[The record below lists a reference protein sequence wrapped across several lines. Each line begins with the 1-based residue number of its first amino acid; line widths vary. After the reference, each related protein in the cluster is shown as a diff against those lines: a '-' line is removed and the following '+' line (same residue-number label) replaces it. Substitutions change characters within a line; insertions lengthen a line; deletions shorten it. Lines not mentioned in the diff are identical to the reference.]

1 MWRLKIAK
9 GGDSPYISSTN
20 SYVGRQIWEF
30 DPSAGTPEELAE
42 IEEARQNYRNNSHQ
56 VKPSAD
62 VLWRLQFLREQNF
75 KQTIP
80 QVKVKDC
87 EEITYETAT
96 TAMRRAAHF
105 FSAIQASDGHW
116 PSENAGPFYFIQPFV
131 MCCYITGHLDTVFT
145 AEHRKEVLR
154 YFYNH
159 QHEDGGWGMHIEDHS
174 SMFGTVLTY
183 ICFRLLGFGPDDGEN
198 NALARARK
206 WIRDRGGVTY
216 IPSWGKNWLSI
227 LGVFDWSGIN
237 PMPPEF
243 WILPSFFPIHPS
255 KMWCYCRLVYMPLS
269 YLYGKRF
276 VGPITPLIQQLRDE
290 LHTQPYNEI
299 NWRKVRHLC
308 AKEDLYYPHPFVQ
321 DVLWDSLYLAT
332 EPLLTRWPL
341 KKLIRER
348 ALQETMKL
356 IHYEDESS
364 RYITIGSVE
373 KPLCMLA
380 CWVEDPNGVPF
391 KKHLARIQDYFWLA
405 EDGMKIQT
413 FGSQVWDTSLGLQ
426 ALIATNLID
435 EFGPTVAKGHHFL
448 KKTQIKDNPLGDF
461 KSMFRHISKGA
472 WPFSDQDHG
481 WPVSDCTA
489 ESFKCCLLLSM
500 MHPDIVG
507 EKMEPEWLFEAV
519 NFILFLQDNN
529 GGLAVWE
536 PAGASLL
543 LEWLN
548 PVEFLE
554 DLVVEHTYIECTAAA
569 IQAFVLFQKLY
580 PNQRPK
586 EINNFIQK
594 AVQYIEKEQLKDG
607 SWYGNWGVCF
617 IYGTFFAIGGLVAA
631 GKTYDNS
638 LPLRRAVNFLL
649 KLQGEDGGW
658 GDSYLSCA
666 NKIYTPLEGKR
677 SNLVQTAWAL
687 IGLIHSGQAIR
698 DPIPIQRGIKL
709 LINSQ
714 FENGDYPQEEIMGV
728 FMRNCTLHYPTYRN
742 IFPLWALA
750 EYRNKVLLPIK
761 SF

>member
-1 MWRLKIAK
+1 
-9 GGDSPYISSTN
+9 
-20 SYVGRQIWEF
+20 
-30 DPSAGTPEELAE
+30 
-42 IEEARQNYRNNSHQ
+42 
-56 VKPSAD
+56 
-62 VLWRLQFLREQNF
+62 
-75 KQTIP
+75 
-80 QVKVKDC
+80 
-87 EEITYETAT
+87 
-96 TAMRRAAHF
+96 
-105 FSAIQASDGHW
+105 
-116 PSENAGPFYFIQPFV
+116 
-131 MCCYITGHLDTVFT
+131 
-145 AEHRKEVLR
+145 
-154 YFYNH
+154 
-159 QHEDGGWGMHIEDHS
+159 
-174 SMFGTVLTY
+174 
-183 ICFRLLGFGPDDGEN
+183 
-198 NALARARK
+198 
-206 WIRDRGGVTY
+206 
-216 IPSWGKNWLSI
+216 
-227 LGVFDWSGIN
+227 
-237 PMPPEF
+237 
-243 WILPSFFPIHPS
+243 
-255 KMWCYCRLVYMPLS
+255 
-269 YLYGKRF
+269 
-276 VGPITPLIQQLRDE
+276 
-290 LHTQPYNEI
+290 
-299 NWRKVRHLC
+299 
-308 AKEDLYYPHPFVQ
+308 
-321 DVLWDSLYLAT
+321 
-332 EPLLTRWPL
+332 
-341 KKLIRER
+341 
-348 ALQETMKL
+348 MKL

-405 EDGMKIQT
+405 EDGMKI
-413 FGSQVWDTSLGLQ
+413 
-426 ALIATNLID
+426 
-435 EFGPTVAKGHHFL
+435 
-448 KKTQIKDNPLGDF
+448 QIKDNPLGDF

-569 IQAFVLFQKLY
+569 IQGFVLFQKLY

-631 GKTYDNS
+631 GKTYENS

-658 GDSYLSCA
+658 GESYLSCA
-666 NKIYTPLEGKR
+666 NKVNYFIYTPLEGKR